1 MRIEESYT
9 SPTGTY
15 TWTADSNTN
24 HSPSYYGG
32 KNYLSYWHTKAD
44 EQSVKDYNA
53 SNPKDKTFLKTT
65 STGVFNFYN
74 TTTGKWET
82 NIQELNGLTETKTIG
97 PVVSLDS
104 DIQLE
109 LNSTQV
115 NTYDIK

>member
-1 MRIEESYT
+1 M
-9 SPTGTY
+9 
-15 TWTADSNTN
+15 
-24 HSPSYYGG
+24 
-32 KNYLSYWHTKAD
+32 SYWHTKAD

-109 LNSTQV
+109 LNSTQA
-115 NTYDIK
+115 NTYEIK